1 MADVYVGKLPFISD
15 ELMVKILIALAAYN
29 GSRSYVILG
38 LNKLFYDKIP
48 FVMANVGDS
57 DNYHVIVVRGGEIM
71 E

>member
-1 MADVYVGKLPFISD
+1 
-15 ELMVKILIALAAYN
+15 MVKILIALAAYN